1 MWLLLLACL
10 GLQTYLHSNYAALDT
25 SFNGTGFT
33 FNATQT
39 PPWSNQEQTCTAIQS
54 DGKILVA
61 GIAQTESNAYNQVA
75 VIRFDSNG
83 LLDTTFAGGAGYLL
97 CTIPANNPITTP
109 YSQLTFG
116 MTVLEDDSIL
126 LTGTSAIISSWLS
139 LFVLKLNANGSINNS
154 FGTGANITPNNGT
167 NAGLSQTVIG
177 NTGSILYNYN
187 SPLAIYSIA
196 TQADGTILI
205 AGQANNQNPICFRF
219 LNYGAL
225 DTTFNSSG
233 TPGMLN
239 IASYGTGQG
248 VTGSLINDIA
258 VDTAGKIYLAGQYN
272 ITTSSSDHFPVIFQ
286 CSSSGVLNNTSYGA
300 SLTAP
305 AASVNGAIINTSITT
320 GTFNNVII
328 QPDGK
333 AVAIG
338 TAIIPSISQ
347 NSCMILARFTSAGQ
361 LDTTF
366 GNGLGYVVNQLS
378 ASGFGICI
386 NENNQFVVTGQYGDS
401 NYAAI
406 YRFNANGSLDLTFAP
421 NGYFAL
427 NNIGYTNAILGA
439 TLRSNGKVVSGAT
452 INGDFGAFQLLGSNI
467 LQATIPSII
476 TYGFN
481 KNNFQEFLYNNE
493 YAQFITN
500 PAAYSA
506 TVAAMNNI
514 FNAYAASYSLQPD
527 FNYVL
532 YLYLIKPEIVQAQAL
547 LTSTYP
553 NSAAQI
559 TQFFDYITTRI
570 NSLSAVQQ

>member
-1 MWLLLLACL
+1 MWLLLFAFL

-25 SFNGTGFT
+25 SFNGSGFT
-33 FNATQT
+33 FNTTQT
-39 PPWSNQEQTCTAIQS
+39 PPWQDQDQTCTALQS

-61 GIAQTESNAYNQVA
+61 GSAQTEVNAYNQVA
-75 VIRFDSNG
+75 IVRFDANG
-83 LLDTTFAGGAGYLL
+83 ALDTTFAGGAGYLL
-97 CTIPANNPITTP
+97 YTIPANSPTSTG

-126 LTGTSAIISSWLS
+126 LTGTSAVISSWLS
-139 LFVLKLNANGSINNS
+139 LFVLKLNADGSINTS
-154 FGTGANITPNNGT
+154 FGTGANITPNDTT
-167 NAGLSQTVIG
+167 NAGASQTVIG
-177 NTGSILYNYN
+177 NIGSILYNYG

-196 TQADGTILI
+196 TQADGKILV
-205 AGQANNQNPICFRF
+205 AGQANDQNPICFRF
-219 LNYGAL
+219 LSYGAL

-233 TPGMLN
+233 TPGILN
-239 IASYGTGQG
+239 IASYGAGQG
-248 VTGSLINDIA
+248 ATGSLINSIA
-258 VDTAGKIYLAGQYN
+258 LDASNKIYLAGQYN
-272 ITTSSSDHFPVIFQ
+272 PNTSSSDHFPVIFQ
-286 CSSSGVLNNTSYGA
+286 ASSGLLNNTSYGTA
-300 SLTAP
+300 LTAP
-305 AASVNGAIINTSITT
+305 AASVSGAIINANITT
-320 GTFNNVII
+320 GTFNNVVI

-338 TAIIPSISQ
+338 TAIIASVSQ
-347 NSCMILARFTSAGQ
+347 NPCMILARFTTAGQ

-378 ASGFGICI
+378 SNGIGICI

-401 NYAAI
+401 NYAAM
-406 YRFNANGSLDLTFAP
+406 YRFNANGSLDMTFAP

-427 NNIGYTNAILGA
+427 NNIGYTSAILGA
-439 TLRSNGKVVSGAT
+439 ALRSNGKVISGAT

-476 TYGFN
+476 AYGFN
-481 KNNFQEFLYNNE
+481 KNDFQEFLYNNE
-493 YAQFITN
+493 YAQIITD

-506 TVAAMNNI
+506 TITAMNNI
-514 FNAYAASYSLQPD
+514 FNTYAASYSLQPN

-547 LTSTYP
+547 LTNTYQD
-553 NSAAQI
+553 SAAQI